1 MAEKKG
7 ALSAF
12 GVKEFDD
19 LSAGF
24 NRSNPAF
31 GSIGPS
37 KSSVAGALANIGSA
51 AVNATPVGQA
61 FGLAN
66 IVGNI
71 SAEQAAAASLGM
83 TPTYSAAILG
93 DTIQSALTNN
103 MSPSSMS
110 MARSQADTNKDGR
123 VSAIEAQN
131 YGMGKGLTAYDVN
144 VNMARPSVNMNRTFS
159 AREMSNP
166 ATPAKSPSAYS
177 PANPANFAN
186 KDYGP
191 AYSST
196 AASTIDTV
204 QENLGIGSAD
214 ETPGISATSPANP
227 ANFSNK
233 DYGPAGPPKG
243 IGNQPQ
249 EPAPAPDNSSSSPT
263 YICTVIFEQ
272 GDMKKSVYR
281 YDKLY
286 GTVAHENLFAGYAV
300 WGKPLA
306 NLMKRNKIVYKIAK
320 PIALSWANQMAYD
333 KSGAVTGK
341 RSITG
346 KLIKYIG
353 EPLCYAIGFVINR
366 RRKWLKST

>member
-37 KSSVAGALANIGSA
+37 KSSLAGALANIGSTA
-51 AVNATPVGQA
+51 MNATPIGQA

-66 IVGNI
+66 IAGNI
-71 SAEQAAAASLGM
+71 SAEQAAAASLGA
-83 TPTYSAAILG
+83 TPTYGAAVLG
-93 DTIQSALTNN
+93 ETVHGALTNN
-103 MSPSSMS
+103 MSSSS
-110 MARSQADTNKDGR
+110 MARARAAADVNKDGI
-123 VSAIEAQN
+123 VSTTEAQN
-131 YGMGKGLTAYDVN
+131 YGMNKGLTAYDVN
-144 VNMARPSVNMNRTFS
+144 MNMARPSVNMNRTFS

-191 AYSST
+191 SYSST

-249 EPAPAPDNSSSSPT
+249 APAPDESNSGGT

>member
-1 MAEKKG
+1 MAEKNG
-7 ALSAF
+7 VLSAF

-31 GSIGPS
+31 GYSGPS
-37 KSSVAGALANIGSA
+37 KSNVAGALASIGSTA
-51 AVNATPVGQA
+51 MNATPIGQA

-66 IVGNI
+66 IAGNI
-71 SAEQAAAASLGM
+71 SAEQAAAKSLGR
-83 TPTYSAAILG
+83 TPTYGAAVLG
-93 DTIQSALTNN
+93 ETIQGVLTNN

-110 MARSQADTNKDGR
+110 TARSQADTNKDGR
-123 VSAIEAQN
+123 VSTMEAQN
-131 YGMGKGLTAYDVN
+131 YGMNKGLTAYDVGI
-144 VNMARPSVNMNRTFS
+144 NMARPSVNMTRSYSARQMDTPAPATKSFS
-159 AREMSNP
+159 A
-166 ATPAKSPSAYS
+166 Y
-177 PANPANFAN
+177 
-186 KDYGP
+186 
-191 AYSST
+191 
-196 AASTIDTV
+196 
-204 QENLGIGSAD
+204 
-214 ETPGISATSPANP
+214 SPANP

-233 DYGPAGPPKG
+233 DYGPSISDQGNLGISNDSAASTSSGRGIASGDYGLGLGPHGGPPASTTAESAQ
-243 IGNQPQ
+243 NTSP
-249 EPAPAPDNSSSSPT
+249 SSSDDSSGGGT

-272 GDMKKSVYR
+272 GDMKKSVYK

-306 NLMKRNKIVYKIAK
+306 SLMKRNKIVYKIAK

-333 KSGAVTGK
+333 KSGSVTGK

>member
-1 MAEKKG
+1 MAEKNG

-31 GSIGPS
+31 GFNGPS
-37 KSSVAGALANIGSA
+37 KSNVAGALASIGSA
-51 AVNATPVGQA
+51 AAKASPIGQA

-66 IVGNI
+66 IAGNI
-71 SAEQAAAASLGM
+71 SAEQAASASLGRS
-83 TPTYSAAILG
+83 PTYSAAILG
-93 DTIQSALTNN
+93 DTIQGALTNN

-131 YGMGKGLTAYDVN
+131 YGMGKGLTAYDVG
-144 VNMARPSVNMNRTFS
+144 VNMARPSVNMNRSFS
-159 AREMSNP
+159 NRQMRDNPPAVSNLN
-166 ATPAKSPSAYS
+166 PSS
-177 PANPANFAN
+177 LANPANYAN

-191 AYSST
+191 SYSST
-196 AASTIDTV
+196 ASSTLEGVKD
-204 QENLGIGSAD
+204 NLGIN
-214 ETPGISATSPANP
+214 PSPSSIANP
-227 ANFSNK
+227 ANFTNK
-233 DYGPAGPPKG
+233 DYGPKGPPKG
-243 IGNQPQ
+243 LGNQPQ
-249 EPAPAPDNSSSSPT
+249 EAPSEDSSSGPT

-272 GDMKKSVYR
+272 GDMKKSVYK

>member
-1 MAEKKG
+1 MAEKNG
-7 ALSAF
+7 AFSS
-12 GVKEFDD
+12 KDFDR
-19 LSAGF
+19 LKSGF
-24 NRSNPAF
+24 DRSNPAL
-31 GSIGPS
+31 SNLS
-37 KSSVAGALANIGSA
+37 KSQVLGGLATLGSK
-51 AVNATPVGQA
+51 AVNATPIGQI
-61 FGLAN
+61 FSGFN
-66 IVGNI
+66 IGRNI
-71 SAEQAAAASLGM
+71 LEEKAASNVLDTSPIYG
-83 TPTYSAAILG
+83 AAVLG
-93 DTIQSALTNN
+93 DQIQGALTNN
-103 MSPSSMS
+103 MAPSAMS
-110 MARSQADTNKDGR
+110 MARNQADTNKDGV
-123 VSAIEAQN
+123 VSPEEADAF
-131 YGMGKGLTAYDVN
+131 GMSKGLTAYDVGID
-144 VNMARPSVNMNRTFS
+144 MSRPSANLNRAFS
-159 AREMSNP
+159 ARQLSENPPTISNL
-166 ATPAKSPSAYS
+166 SPTS
-177 PANPANFAN
+177 PANPANYVN
-186 KDYGP
+186 KDYGTP
-191 AYSST
+191 TSPTAGST
-196 AASTIDTV
+196 LDTV
-204 QENLGIGSAD
+204 KDNLGISSSATTS
-214 ETPGISATSPANP
+214 EFSATSPANP

-249 EPAPAPDNSSSSPT
+249 EPAPAPDDSSSGPT

-272 GDMKKSVYR
+272 GDMKKSVYK

-333 KSGAVTGK
+333 KSEAVTGK

>member
-1 MAEKKG
+1 MADK
-7 ALSAF
+7 F
-12 GVKEFDD
+12 GIEEFGD

-24 NRSNPAF
+24 DMSNPAF
-31 GSIGPS
+31 GNLS
-37 KSSVAGALANIGSA
+37 KSQAFGGLATLGSKA
-51 AVNATPVGQA
+51 FNATPIGKA
-61 FGLAN
+61 IGLAN
-66 IVGNI
+66 IAGNI
-71 SAEQAAAASLGM
+71 SAEKAAALSLDA
-83 TPTYSAAILG
+83 TPTYGAAILG
-93 DTIQSALTNN
+93 QTIHGALTNN
-103 MSPSSMS
+103 MSPSA
-110 MARSQADTNKDGR
+110 MARARSAADTNKDGI

-131 YGMGKGLTAYDVN
+131 YGMDKGLTAYDVGID
-144 VNMARPSVNMNRTFS
+144 MSRPSSNLNRAFS
-159 AREMSNP
+159 ARQLSANPPTISNLP
-166 ATPAKSPSAYS
+166 PTS
-177 PANPANFAN
+177 PANPANYIN

-191 AYSST
+191 SYSPT
-196 AASTIDTV
+196 AASTLDTV
-204 QENLGIGSAD
+204 KDNLGISS
-214 ETPGISATSPANP
+214 SATTSEFSASSPANP

-249 EPAPAPDNSSSSPT
+249 EPAPSTDDSSSGPT

-272 GDMKKSVYR
+272 GDMKKSVYK

-333 KSGAVTGK
+333 KSEAVTGK